1 MKLRFKVQRYQT
13 EAVDA
18 VVDAFAG
25 QPHRPGVANA
35 EIAVT
40 SADLLKNVNDVQ
52 RIRNLPLSE
61 RLVDS
66 TGAPGVLNLDVEME
80 TGTGKT
86 YVYIRTILELN
97 KRYGW
102 SRFVVVVP
110 SIAIREGV
118 KRSFDVTADHFQ
130 EMYGT
135 RARTSVYSSS
145 PVGLRG
151 VERFAADPGV
161 QVLIINVQAFN
172 APGRESRRIYEELD
186 AFQGRRPI
194 DVLRETRPIVIL
206 DEPQK
211 IGSVKSLQSL
221 SRFEPLFMV
230 RYSATHRVEHVKV
243 HRLDAVDA
251 LNRGLVKKIA
261 VRGMGDEDC
270 SRDELRRLQIRAVVR
285 AHLEKERELFARGVK
300 VLSLFFIDEVVK
312 YRDYSRP
319 GALGLYARI
328 FEDEYR
334 HLRNEFLGEPGY
346 GEFLLRDD
354 VSAVHAGYFS
364 VDKKTKRWV
373 DGEVCKSGDE
383 AGLSKDVGAYD
394 LILRDQERLLSMDE
408 PVRFIFSH
416 SALREGWD
424 NPNVFVMGMLKQS
437 GTTISRRQEV
447 GRGLRLAVDQRG
459 DRVEDRELNELTV
472 VTDESYASFVEG
484 LQREVAGS
492 FPMPVDDRV
501 YRRNILV
508 GDLFEGNQFRA
519 LWRSINHRATYRIRL
534 DSVGLI
540 KRCTAVLDQRL
551 APTSAP
557 ASACVDVVGE
567 IAAGTGLTRRTV
579 GAVLEGVADRTLAQ
593 LQFNVENFVSEAVH
607 LIGAEKAALMV
618 EGISYS
624 LRESRYGEDLFIAAQ
639 TRQLVGEPVAK
650 HIYRYAAPASDAE
663 RAFVA
668 QLEAD
673 PAVAV
678 YARLP
683 CGYAVPT
690 PFGDYLPEW
699 AVALHDGRAFFVHLT
714 ALDERLVQ
722 CARRFLHVL
731 PRPVDLWPAPTTR
744 LP

>member
-1 MKLRFKVQRYQT
+1 
-13 EAVDA
+13 
-18 VVDAFAG
+18 
-25 QPHRPGVANA
+25 
-35 EIAVT
+35 
-40 SADLLKNVNDVQ
+40 
-52 RIRNLPLSE
+52 
-61 RLVDS
+61 
-66 TGAPGVLNLDVEME
+66 ME

-97 KRYGW
+97 RRYGW

-135 RARTSVYSSS
+135 RPRASVYRSS

-161 QVLIINVQAFN
+161 QVLIINIQAFN

-194 DVLRETRPIVIL
+194 DVLRESRPIVIL

-211 IGSVKSLQSL
+211 IGSAKSLQAL

-243 HRLDAVDA
+243 HRLDAVNA

-261 VRGMGDEDC
+261 VRGMGDQDC
-270 SRDELRRLQIRAVVR
+270 SGEDLRRLQIRAVIR

-312 YRDYSRP
+312 YRDYSQP
-319 GALGLYARI
+319 GALGLYAGI
-328 FEDEYR
+328 FEDEY
-334 HLRNEFLGEPGY
+334 LRLRDEFLDEPGY
-346 GEFLLRDD
+346 GDYLLRDD

-394 LILRDQERLLSMDE
+394 LILRDQERLLSMAE

-424 NPNVFVMGMLKQS
+424 NPNVFVMGLLKQS

-447 GRGLRLAVDQRG
+447 GRGLRLAVDQQGERVR
-459 DRVEDRELNELTV
+459 DRSVNELTV
-472 VTDESYASFVEG
+472 VTDESYAAFVEG
-484 LQREVAGS
+484 LQREVVGA
-492 FPMPVDDRV
+492 FPRPVDDRI
-501 YRRNILV
+501 YRRNVLNREV
-508 GDLFEGNQFRA
+508 FAGEHFRA
-519 LWRSINHRATYRIRL
+519 LWQAIDHRATYRIQL
-534 DSVGLI
+534 DSARLI
-540 KRCTAVLDQRL
+540 GRSIAVLDQRL
-551 APTSAP
+551 SP
-557 ASACVDVVGE
+557 ASASTNGRVDVVGE

-579 GAVLEGVADRTLAQ
+579 SAVLQGIADPTLAQ
-593 LQFNVENFVSEAVH
+593 LQLNVEHFIGEAVR
-607 LIGAEKAALMV
+607 LIGAEKADLIV
-618 EGISYS
+618 EGLSYE
-624 LRESRYGEDLFIAAQ
+624 LLDQRYGDNLFTAAQ

-650 HIYRYAAPASDAE
+650 HVYRYAAPASDAE

-673 PAVAV
+673 PAVAA

-683 CGYAVPT
+683 RGYAIPT
-690 PFGDYLPEW
+690 PFGDYLPKW
-699 AVALHDGRAFFVHLT
+699 AVALQDGRAFLVHP
-714 ALDERLVQ
+714 AAAPERLVQ
-722 CARRFLHVL
+722 CARRFLGAL
-731 PRPVDLWPAPTTR
+731 PSPVALWSFPGDPIGAVGMQCRSAHRTCAGGSCRHPVEAR
-744 LP
+744 